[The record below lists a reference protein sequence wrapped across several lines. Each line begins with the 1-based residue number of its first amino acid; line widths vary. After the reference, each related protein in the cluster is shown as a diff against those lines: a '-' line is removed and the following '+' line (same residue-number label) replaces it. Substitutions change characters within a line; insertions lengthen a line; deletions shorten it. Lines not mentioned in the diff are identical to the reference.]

1 MRFRVRKVLLPLLII
16 GTGVAVAAVLVA
28 TKPKAKAVMVSEKA
42 WLVSARQ
49 VSPGAHAPMLPLYG
63 RVESL
68 WSSSLTAGIAAD
80 VVEVPV
86 IEGDEV
92 QKGHLLVRL
101 DDRDARLL
109 LAQREAELAEAEA
122 RIAAEKIEHEADVD
136 ALPRERLLL
145 ELAEAELRRARDLVQ
160 KKAGSLSTLDT
171 SRQAVERQAISLRAR
186 EQVVAG
192 HAASLAEL
200 EARRARAEALRD
212 QARLELARTRVTAP
226 FPGRIARVL
235 VSPGKR
241 VRVGDAV
248 IEVYDTTALVVRA
261 LLPSRY
267 LPEIRDAIRAGE
279 TLRAKGRLEGVAV
292 TARLLRLAGAVEGGS
307 GGLEGLFRIEQG
319 ADFLQEGRFVNLDL
333 ALPVQEGIIALPHEA
348 IYGTDRVYVVDGD
361 SRLRAIRVLRIGET
375 REGDAGSRVLVRS
388 PDLQPGDLVVT
399 TQLPNAIDGLL
410 VRLAGEK

>member
-1 MRFRVRKVLLPLLII
+1 LLIL
-16 GTGVAVAAVLVA
+16 GGGMAVAAAFVA
-28 TKPKAKAVMVSEKA
+28 TRPKATPVTVSEKA
-42 WLVSARQ
+42 WLVSATPA
-49 VSPGAHAPMLPLYG
+49 SPGAFAPMVPLYG

-68 WSSSLTAGIAAD
+68 WSSALTAGIAAD

-92 QKGHLLVRL
+92 EEGDLLVRL
-101 DDRDARLL
+101 DERDARLVL
-109 LAQREAELAEAEA
+109 DQRAAELEEAEA
-122 RIAAEKIEHEADVD
+122 RIAAEQIAHQANTD
-136 ALPRERLLL
+136 ALPRERMLLQ
-145 ELAEAELRRARDLVQ
+145 LAEAELRRTQDLVR
-160 KKAGSLSTLDT
+160 KKAGSQSTLDT
-171 SRQAVERQAISLRAR
+171 ARQAVERQAISLRAR
-186 EQVVAG
+186 EQLVAG

-248 IEVYDTTALVVRA
+248 IELYDTTALVVRA

-267 LPEIRDAIRAGE
+267 LPEIRGAIRSGE
-279 TLRAKGRLEGVAV
+279 TLRAAGRLEGLAV
-292 TARLLRLAGAVEGGS
+292 TAGLLRLAGAVAGGS

-319 ADFLQEGRFVNLDL
+319 AEFLQEGRFVNLDL
-333 ALPVQEGIIALPHEA
+333 ALPVQEGIVALPHEA
-348 IYGTDRVYVVDGD
+348 IYGTDRIYVVDGE
-361 SRLRAIRVLRIGET
+361 SRLRAVRVSRVGET

-388 PDLQPGDLVVT
+388 PDLQPGDLVMT